1 MPLLFRSTE
10 VAGGEMRNSLTVGY
24 DSFIDR
30 FTILEEDTVETL
42 EEFYIG
48 ILNSL
53 SRQRNT
59 LHVELRNNFKY
70 GNQTVDENLE
80 GAFSIGSRRSTRI
93 DLRSNLH
100 VKHYRTGSDYTF
112 GNDYLQ
118 SNTSLNLK
126 RRLTTNSRLNIKNR
140 FEIIDYDK
148 RTDFDY
154 DYTYFETG
162 LEFETGSYFERLVC
176 VGAAVGFKEVPDTTA
191 LSYRRSVV
199 DLEALLAPAENALLH
214 ATVIGDRRDYRKDVK
229 ISYWDLA
236 AFLDLTITSL
246 KGRIFSIRAEA
257 ELTLYDSTTT
267 TYFDTQFLRG
277 SVKGKLPVRKNLSVS
292 FEPRMAAMLCGDF
305 EEERYLEVSLVLGL
319 DILGNEDF
327 WVTFSYEPGYRN
339 YLLAE
344 NDLYSDFYL
353 NRLSLM
359 GTVEIPGGTGLNL
372 FVTHDPERHTRRV
385 DDFSITLISIAL
397 TKRF

>member
-1 MPLLFRSTE
+1 
-10 VAGGEMRNSLTVGY
+10 MRNSLTVGY

-42 EEFYIG
+42 EEFYTG
-48 ILNSL
+48 ILNHL
-53 SRQRNT
+53 AHQRNT
-59 LHVELRNNFKY
+59 LHIELRNNFKY

-80 GAFSIGSRRSTRI
+80 GAFSIGSRRSTRL

-100 VKHYRTGSDYTF
+100 FKHFRTGSDYTF

-118 SNTSLNLK
+118 SNTVLMLK
-126 RRLTTNSRLNIKNR
+126 RRLTTNFRLNIKNR

-148 RTDFDY
+148 KTDFDY
-154 DYTYFETG
+154 DYTYIETG
-162 LEFETGSYFERLVC
+162 LELETGSYFERFVRL
-176 VGAAVGFKEVPDTTA
+176 GAVVGFKEVPDTTA
-191 LSYRRSVV
+191 LSYRRTVA
-199 DLEALLAPAENALLH
+199 DLEALLTPADNALLH
-214 ATVIGDRRDYRKDVK
+214 ATVIGDRRDYRKAIK

-236 AFLDLTITSL
+236 VFLDLTISSL
-246 KGRIFSIRAEA
+246 KGRSYSLKAEA
-257 ELTLYDSTTT
+257 EFTLYDSTTT

-277 SVKGKLPVRKNLSVS
+277 SVKAKFPVLKNISVS
-292 FEPRMAAMLCGDF
+292 FEPRIAVMLCRDF
-305 EEERYLEVSLVLGL
+305 EEERYREASLVLGL

-339 YLLAE
+339 YILTE

-359 GTVEIPGGTGLNL
+359 GTVEIPHGTSLNL

-385 DDFSITLISIAL
+385 DNFSITLISVAL